1 MLVKGMRLL
10 TPRGSFTE
18 AQQHQQHQQ
27 DERYH
32 HQQQQQQQQQHQPL
46 PLQQHER
53 LADSVLARRIVDSDT
68 NASFLDFSST
78 SLARPPSHRRV
89 AWADHQQT
97 SAHAP
102 QEQIAAPSPLPT
114 PNMAAAIGMIVVP
127 LDDYSPGSLVVS
139 DIVLHS
145 PAAAAG
151 IVPGDEITHV
161 DGHRVFASEEVASR
175 VAGPEGSCVQ
185 ISGIRD
191 GRIATFSVIRRA
203 MWLDVPP
210 PQPTSLPP
218 APPPPPHSYS
228 HTNDSTTPHSD
239 NESTVTA
246 LKASLHEACIAW
258 QEDVRKIHRHYEAL
272 LIPLCE
278 SVHVDPLSAAVT
290 AVDGCSDLASLA
302 DLLKVTRMAQIAA
315 CGADDEFVAKYLAIA
330 DSPAPAFAWQT
341 FCGASNVLDAT
352 SEDVQRALKIMNQKL
367 MASQR
372 ECSLLQ
378 SKCDTIPALQTALE
392 SEKAEVQRLDAVIAK
407 FRSAVSHLRTFAHS
421 SFCDRSITGVER
433 TRTFSFS
440 AGFV

>member
-1 MLVKGMRLL
+1 
-10 TPRGSFTE
+10 
-18 AQQHQQHQQ
+18 
-27 DERYH
+27 
-32 HQQQQQQQQQHQPL
+32 
-46 PLQQHER
+46 
-53 LADSVLARRIVDSDT
+53 
-68 NASFLDFSST
+68 
-78 SLARPPSHRRV
+78 
-89 AWADHQQT
+89 
-97 SAHAP
+97 
-102 QEQIAAPSPLPT
+102 
-114 PNMAAAIGMIVVP
+114 MAAAIGMIVVP
-127 LDDYSPGSLVVS
+127 LDDLSLGSLVVS
-139 DIVLHS
+139 DVVLHS

-151 IVPGDEITHV
+151 VVPGDEITHV

-191 GRIATFSVIRRA
+191 GRIVTFSVIRRA
-203 MWLDVPP
+203 MWLDAAP

-218 APPPPPHSYS
+218 APPPPPPHSFL
-228 HTNDSTTPHSD
+228 HANDSTTPHSD

-278 SVHVDPLSAAVT
+278 RVDVDPHSAAVT
-290 AVDGCSDLASLA
+290 AVNGCSDLASLA

-315 CGADDEFVAKYLAIA
+315 SGADDEFVAKYLAIA

-352 SEDVQRALKIMNQKL
+352 SEDVQRALKIMNQK
-367 MASQR
+367 MVASQR

-378 SKCDTIPALQTALE
+378 SKCDTIPALHTALE

-407 FRSAVSHLRTFAHS
+407 FRSAVSRLHPFSCS
-421 SFCDRSITGVER
+421 SFCDHSISGVER

-440 AGFV
+440 ARFVSSAVKSSGC